1 MLSPGANVFIW
12 AIFYF
17 EDPCPAQFSYVP
29 GAFKCYLTSEKQSYT
44 WQQADAECKSRD
56 GGLVALETQEEF
68 DATKEWY
75 MGSEFHYTRF
85 TTKILYRQCY
95 CLCQIYIIRYWV
107 QLFNMQF
114 ISLLRKG
121 IRNYAQMDHIHHLY
135 IFIYTCAYV
144 HAYAYNYAYTYIC
157 IFINIYICLLQTY
170 INW

>member
-68 DATKEWY
+68 NATKEWY

-107 QLFNMQF
+107 QLFNIQF

-121 IRNYAQMDHIHHLY
+121 IRNYAHRYRCI
-135 IFIYTCAYV
+135 IFII
-144 HAYAYNYAYTYIC
+144 YTYL
-157 IFINIYICLLQTY
+157 FIHVHMCMHMHIIMHIRIYVYT
-170 INW
+170 